1 MPNEEIKSNE
11 RSKPLLPL
19 STKEEIQLKNKKN
32 QISRNQDP
40 IDFYEKTVF
49 ELNKKPG
56 RESFLEA
63 LREWF
68 MNEYKVKLAPDPI
81 LSGP

>member
-11 RSKPLLPL
+11 RSKPLHPL
-19 STKEEIQLKNKKN
+19 SAKEEVQLKNKKN

-40 IDFYEKTVF
+40 IDVYEKTVF

-56 RESFLEA
+56 NESFLEA

-68 MNEYKVKLAPDPI
+68 MKEYKVKPGPDPI
-81 LSGP
+81 PSRP